1 MSQTNLVSSIY
12 NPANQSEKE
21 LVDGFI
27 VRLKEFESIFGEM
40 KKSDMKYPEQHFI
53 IQGPRGSGKTTLL
66 LRLLSE
72 IKNDEELNKWLI
84 PIRFNEEQYNIRT
97 LHKLWEEIAL
107 RLERHDGFSGLYD
120 EMQKYW
126 NNEDYE
132 LKCYEV
138 LKNALKENKKK
149 IILMIDNFGD
159 MLKKFQEREHQRLR
173 EVLITSSDI
182 RIIGASS
189 VVLEFTYDYS
199 KPFFEFFNIIH
210 LEGLSHEDT
219 VNLLLKLSEKYK
231 QDEVGKIV
239 VNNPGRVEALRRL
252 TGGVPRTIVLLF
264 EIFADSS
271 NGDTFKDLEGILDRV
286 TPLYKH
292 RMDDLS
298 SQQQE
303 ITDAIA
309 MNWDAIST
317 KEIAQKTRMDSK
329 AVSSHLNLLE
339 KNRIIIKIA
348 TDTKNHLYQISERFF
363 NIWYLMRYG
372 KERDRNRVLWL
383 TQFLESWCDKD
394 ELVSRTNKHIV
405 SLKSGR
411 LYGKY
416 ALYMTEA
423 LARTGISED
432 LQDNLLKSTREY
444 IGEIDKELLVQ
455 LSKSDR
461 ELLEEAAKDY
471 MEKNY
476 KLSLKKTMLIVNKND
491 LANFFIAFLY
501 QKIEK
506 DNKNAEKYYRLAAE
520 QGNSYAS
527 LSLAV
532 LYQYEYNE
540 YKKAEKYYQLAVE
553 QGNADAMS
561 NLAWLYFVQKK
572 NKVKALDLAR
582 RSFENGENDIFISL
596 TFSLILLWNNET
608 EEAVKLS
615 KELLEKQESFEKFNN
630 YVTTFSILLIAKKQY
645 NSALKLFKESKFN
658 LLDKYKPIYYALMY
672 FMQDDNPNEYK
683 KMGEEL
689 KETVAEVV
697 EEIKQMAVDY
707 A

>member
-12 NPANQSEKE
+12 NPANQTEKE
-21 LVDGFI
+21 LIESFI
-27 VRLKEFESIFGEM
+27 VRLKEFESIFGEI

-72 IKNDEELNKWLI
+72 IKNDEELSKWLI

-107 RLERHDGFSGLYD
+107 SLEEHEGFSGLYN

-126 NNEDYE
+126 DDKDYE

-138 LKNALKENKKK
+138 LKNALKDNKKK
-149 IILMIDNFGD
+149 IVLMIDNFGD

-189 VVLEFTYDYS
+189 VVMEFTYDYS

-210 LEGLSHEDT
+210 LEGLNHKDT

-231 QDEVGKIV
+231 QDEVEKIV
-239 VNNPGRVEALRRL
+239 GNNPGRVEALRRL

-264 EIFADSS
+264 EIFADSN
-271 NGDTFKDLEGILDRV
+271 NGDSFKDLEGILDRV

-298 SQQQE
+298 PQQQE

-309 MNWDAIST
+309 MNWDAMGT

-339 KNRIIIKIA
+339 KNKIIIKIA

-372 KERDRNRVLWL
+372 KERDKNRVLWL

-394 ELVSRTNKHIV
+394 ELVSRTIKHIDA
-405 SLKSGR
+405 LKSSR

-423 LARTGISED
+423 LARTGISER
-432 LQDNLLKSTREY
+432 LQDDLFKNTREC
-444 IGEIDKELLVQ
+444 IGNTDKELLSQ
-455 LSKSDR
+455 LSKSDI
-461 ELLEEAAKDY
+461 ELFEEAEKDY
-471 MEKNY
+471 KN
-476 KLSLKKTMLIVNKND
+476 KDFRQSLKKLMSMVNKNSIV
-491 LANFFIAFLY
+491 NYNIALIY
-501 QKIEK
+501 HLMEK
-506 DNKNAEKYYRLAAE
+506 DYENAVKYYLI
-520 QGNSYAS
+520 
-527 LSLAV
+527 
-532 LYQYEYNE
+532 
-540 YKKAEKYYQLAVE
+540 AVE
-553 QGNADAMS
+553 QGDGDAMN
-561 NLAWLYFVQKK
+561 NLAAVYKDEYKDNEIAKKYFLMAIEQNNTDAMGNLAGLYFEQQK
-572 NKVKALDLAR
+572 NKENALELAR
-582 RSFENGENDIFISL
+582 KSYENGEHNIYIFYTLSM
-596 TFSLILLWNNET
+596 ILLWNNKI
-608 EEAVKLS
+608 EEALKLP
-615 KELLEKQESFEKFNN
+615 KEFIEDNEIFEKYNDDMALF
-630 YVTTFSILLIAKKQY
+630 FMLLIAKKQC
-645 NSALKLFKESKFN
+645 NFTLKLFKENKFN

-672 FMQDDNPNEYK
+672 FMQDDYPSEYK
-683 KMGEEL
+683 KMGEEI

-697 EEIKQMAVDY
+697 DVIKQMAVDY